1 MKPQVYFN
9 LDLTLTRM
17 DTDFQQLVV
26 LTLRRMDAP
35 EDEIEPDLYQ
45 ELFFERFNQLEE
57 NPRQKAFREY
67 FAAKEIDRDPRQAAE
82 IYCELELQATKAQT
96 GLQDLLRKISQSTPV
111 GIITAGT
118 VELQRA
124 KIEKLGVEDVV
135 DQALITYG
143 QQMSKAEILQNIGDK
158 RQESP
163 IYISGSESDIEK
175 ASGAGWKTL
184 QKTASQVTPSEVKA
198 TL

>member
-45 ELFFERFNQLEE
+45 ELFFERFNDLQE
-57 NPRQKAFREY
+57 NPRGKAFREY

-111 GIITAGT
+111 GIVTAGT

-124 KIEKLGVEDVV
+124 KIEKLGIGDVL

-198 TL
+198 AL

>member
-1 MKPQVYFN
+1 MKPKVYFN

-26 LTLRRMDAP
+26 MTLRRMDAP

-45 ELFFERFNQLEE
+45 ELFFERFNDLQE
-57 NPRQKAFREY
+57 NPRGKAFREY
-67 FAAKEIDRDPRQAAE
+67 FAAREIDRDPRQAAE

-118 VELQRA
+118 IELQRA
-124 KIEKLGVEDVV
+124 KIEKLGIGDVLE
-135 DQALITYG
+135 QILITYG

-158 RQESP
+158 RRESP

-198 TL
+198 AL